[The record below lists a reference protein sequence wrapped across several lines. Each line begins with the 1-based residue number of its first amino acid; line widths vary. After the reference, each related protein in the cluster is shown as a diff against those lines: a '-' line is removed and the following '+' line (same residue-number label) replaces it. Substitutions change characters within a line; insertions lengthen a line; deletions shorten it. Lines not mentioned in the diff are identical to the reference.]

1 MKIYIVRHGETCW
14 NVQRR
19 LQGASDTE
27 LNEKGTALAEI
38 TGKALKEVPFSCCFT
53 SPLKKARDTAKL
65 VLGERAIP
73 IYDAERIREISF
85 GVWEGKDSALLPQ
98 EMLDNFFITRK
109 SIFPRKEENPC
120 LIFWREQRT
129 SGRTLPPEKN
139 FRTRRCLSHPMAVP
153 YGPFSIMYIRKKGW
167 KITGMGKCRL
177 TAV

>member
-53 SPLKKARDTAKL
+53 SPLKGTR
-65 VLGERAIP
+65 P
-73 IYDAERIREISF
+73 SWC
-85 GVWEGKDSALLPQ
+85 WENGKSLFMMTKGSGRFPSAYGRGRTPP
-98 EMLDNFFITRK
+98 FFPRKCWTTFSITRK

-120 LIFWREQRT
+120 LIFFREQRT

-139 FRTRRCLSHPMAVP
+139 FRTRRCLSHPTAVP
-153 YGPFSIMYIRKKGW
+153 YGPFSTMYMRKKGW